1 MFELG
6 QKETFIC
13 DQSHHEYTFVDE
25 LEGEGGRGREGRG
38 RERGREGRGRE
49 EGKREGGGG
58 RGGIDKEMVGRRGE
72 GRKRGREG
80 GGRMEGGGKG
90 GKDRKKINVML
101 MLYKLALSLWSPP
114 PPPNN
119 AYSSFKVKQV
129 ASRNIFLFTIPQKIG
144 HIKQAIKFELP

>member
-1 MFELG
+1 M
-6 QKETFIC
+6 
-13 DQSHHEYTFVDE
+13 
-25 LEGEGGRGREGRG
+25 EGG
-38 RERGREGRGRE
+38 
-49 EGKREGGGG
+49 
-58 RGGIDKEMVGRRGE
+58 
-72 GRKRGREG
+72 
-80 GGRMEGGGKG
+80 GGGKG

-114 PPPNN
+114 PPPPPPHN

>member
-1 MFELG
+1 
-6 QKETFIC
+6 
-13 DQSHHEYTFVDE
+13 
-25 LEGEGGRGREGRG
+25 
-38 RERGREGRGRE
+38 
-49 EGKREGGGG
+49 
-58 RGGIDKEMVGRRGE
+58 MVGRRGE

-80 GGRMEGGGKG
+80 GGRMEEG

-114 PPPNN
+114 PHN